1 MYKQRVYNIGGL
13 LLNLG
18 IAGIEILTQPLLSAA
33 LSSDSIHCPIWAR
46 SSGHLKWKTCLKE
59 QSAGAGL
66 ARKSPTATALLMV

>member
-1 MYKQRVYNIGGL
+1 MTLKTVVAASL

-33 LSSDSIHCPIWAR
+33 LSSDLKHCPIWAR
-46 SSGHLKWKTCLKE
+46 SSADLKWKTCLKE

-66 ARKSPTATALLMV
+66 ARMSPTATALLMV